1 MKNLI
6 QSIKNLLKLHAGLII
21 YLGKELFVKKT
32 PSVKVKTF
40 YQTAKNYYRYIM
52 QGYKML
58 LANFDDDFRKSKQ
71 EYNNKLKL
79 YKRFNEVISALTWI
93 EKELKRNG
101 QDRTQI
107 RQFFRDF
114 EKYEDRRKEIVDNLL
129 KNYKINL

>member
-58 LANFDDDFRKSKQ
+58 LAHFDYDFRKSKQ
-71 EYNNKLKL
+71 EYQNKLKL
-79 YKRFNEVISALTWI
+79 YKRFNEVISALSWI

-101 QDRTQI
+101 LDRTQI